1 VSHSDDRLRARSSN
15 PVVPATTSQSPT
27 DNPIGSRF
35 IVKIMSLRTLLAA
48 TAAAGAAL
56 LPGWQVRAETN
67 RVKFPELDQLVH
79 YTTVKRGNVTEHILT
94 TREAMEAVKNRQP
107 IPNGTH
113 FVLAD
118 HRDGKLYRYFVMEK
132 GDGFGADY
140 DDRRRTDNWQ
150 FQWFWPDK
158 SINMSENTAR
168 CQSCHRSQSGS
179 EYLYTGYRIP
189 RFNGTPIE

>member
-1 VSHSDDRLRARSSN
+1 MATTPLRA
-15 PVVPATTSQSPT
+15 
-27 DNPIGSRF
+27 
-35 IVKIMSLRTLLAA
+35 LLAA
-48 TAAAGAAL
+48 LAGGAAL
-56 LPGWQVRAETN
+56 LAGWHAHAEAN
-67 RVKFPELDQLVH
+67 RVKFPELERLVH

-94 TREAMEAVKNRQP
+94 TRAAMEAVKNGQP

-118 HRDGKLYRYFVMEK
+118 HRDGKIYRYFVMEK

-140 DDRRRTDNWQ
+140 DDRRRTDDWQ
-150 FQWFWPDK
+150 FQWFWPDR
-158 SINMSENTAR
+158 SVNMSENTAR

-189 RFNGTPIE
+189 RFDGTPIE

>member
-1 VSHSDDRLRARSSN
+1 M
-15 PVVPATTSQSPT
+15 
-27 DNPIGSRF
+27 
-35 IVKIMSLRTLLAA
+35 KIMSLRSALAA
-48 TAAAGAAL
+48 LAAGAAL
-56 LPGWQVRAETN
+56 LAGWQVHAETN

-94 TREAMEAVKNRQP
+94 TREAMEAVKNGQP
-107 IPNGTH
+107 IPDGTH

-118 HRDGKLYRYFVMEK
+118 HRDGKIYRYFVMEK
-132 GDGFGADY
+132 GDGFGTDY
-140 DDRRRTDNWQ
+140 DDRRRTANWQ

-158 SINMSENTAR
+158 TVNMSENTNR
-168 CQSCHRSQSGS
+168 CQSCHRSQASS

>member
-1 VSHSDDRLRARSSN
+1 MRAFSVR
-15 PVVPATTSQSPT
+15 A
-27 DNPIGSRF
+27 
-35 IVKIMSLRTLLAA
+35 SLTAVAA
-48 TAAAGAAL
+48 ISVL
-56 LPGWQVRAETN
+56 LPGGQVRAETN

-94 TREAMEAVKNRQP
+94 TRDAMEAVKNGQP
-107 IPNGTH
+107 IPDGTH

-118 HRDGKLYRYFVMEK
+118 HRDGKIYRYFVMEK
-132 GDGFGADY
+132 GGDFGTDY
-140 DDRRRTDNWQ
+140 DDRRRTANWQ

-158 SINMSENTAR
+158 TVNMSENTNR
-168 CQSCHRSQSGS
+168 CQSCHRSQASS

>member
-1 VSHSDDRLRARSSN
+1 MKLLSSR
-15 PVVPATTSQSPT
+15 PLPA
-27 DNPIGSRF
+27 G
-35 IVKIMSLRTLLAA
+35 LAA
-48 TAAAGAAL
+48 AAVL
-56 LPGWQVRAETN
+56 LVGWQVRAETN
-67 RVKFPELDQLVH
+67 RVMFPENLDQLVH

-94 TREAMEAVKNRQP
+94 TREAMEAVKSGQP
-107 IPNGTH
+107 IPDGTH

-118 HRDGKLYRYFVMEK
+118 HRDGKIYRYFVMEK

-140 DDRRRTDNWQ
+140 DDRRRTANWQ

-158 SINMSENTAR
+158 TVNMSENTNR
-168 CQSCHRSQSGS
+168 CQSCHRSQASS